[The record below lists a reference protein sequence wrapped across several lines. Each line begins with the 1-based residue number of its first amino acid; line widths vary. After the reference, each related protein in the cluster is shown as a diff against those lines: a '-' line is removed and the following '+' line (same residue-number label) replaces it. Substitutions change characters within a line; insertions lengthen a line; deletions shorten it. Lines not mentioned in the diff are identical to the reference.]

1 LCLLYSY
8 LTLSVAV
15 DPFFT
20 KGSDKYNET
29 VPILQKQDI

>member
-8 LTLSVAV
+8 LAPSVAV